1 MALAI
6 KVVYEN
12 GVFRPLEPV
21 DLPEGQEGT
30 VRLVKS
36 ESISEREQLKALLGD
51 LVQWA
56 DPSDDRH
63 AWVEN
68 MAQEI
73 DNAFQ
78 GLRPLSEIIIEERG
92 EQL

>member
-12 GVFRPLEPV
+12 GVFRPLEPI
-21 DLPEGQEGT
+21 DLPEGLEGT
-30 VRLVKS
+30 VRLIKPESMS
-36 ESISEREQLKALLGD
+36 ELEQLKLLLGD

-56 DPSDDRH
+56 DPEDDRH
-63 AWVEN
+63 AWVED

-73 DNAFQ
+73 EDEFK